1 MKMYNNT
8 IIYRRY
14 LQMKKKVIT
23 ALLITM
29 TLTLGTVGTVFAMD
43 NNVASGETGN
53 DVNMIKEGCIWVVD
67 KEAWTETIEH
77 PEEGHYE
84 NGALI
89 SPEEGHTETIHHP
102 AVTEKQWIV
111 DKEAWT
117 ETVNH
122 PEQGH
127 YETIVDKPAW
137 KEEKVEIVL
146 ACHNCGHVITSEE
159 DRVKHFEEN
168 YLNGCTSYGSKEI
181 TTIIDHPAET
191 HEEWVVDKEAW
202 TETLNHPEE
211 GHYEDVVIKEAWDEE
226 KWVVDKPAVYEQ
238 VWVVDKEAWTETIEH
253 PEEGHWE
260 PVKDDETKPENPD
273 EEKPE
278 NPDQKPDE
286 ETSENPEQKPDE
298 ETPEN
303 PEQKPDEET
312 PENPEQKPD
321 EETPENPEQK
331 PDEETPE
338 NPEQKP
344 DAEKPETPEQKPE
357 EQKKPEQESKK
368 EDTNTA
374 PKTGDPTNLAY
385 LATLAGS
392 ALVGGASLKFR
403 KRK

>member
-1 MKMYNNT
+1 
-8 IIYRRY
+8 
-14 LQMKKKVIT
+14 MKKKVIT

-43 NNVASGETGN
+43 NDVASGETGN
-53 DVNMIKEGCIWVVD
+53 DVNMIKEGFIWVVD

-77 PEEGHYE
+77 P
-84 NGALI
+84 
-89 SPEEGHTETIHHP
+89 
-102 AVTEKQWIV
+102 
-111 DKEAWT
+111 
-117 ETVNH
+117 
-122 PEQGH
+122 
-127 YETIVDKPAW
+127 
-137 KEEKVEIVL
+137 
-146 ACHNCGHVITSEE
+146 
-159 DRVKHFEEN
+159 
-168 YLNGCTSYGSKEI
+168 
-181 TTIIDHPAET
+181 AEYK
-191 HEEWVVDKEAW
+191 D
-202 TETLNHPEE
+202 
-211 GHYEDVVIKEAWDEE
+211 
-226 KWVVDKPAVYEQ
+226 
-238 VWVVDKEAWTETIEH
+238 VWVVDKEAWTETINHPAEYKDVWVVDKPAWTETVTKYKYVCRCGAEFATVADWIVHNQHFVEQDDFSHGGYSNVPYEETINHPEEGHTEKELVKEAWTETINH

-286 ETSENPEQKPDE
+286 ETPENPEQKPDE

-303 PEQKPDEET
+303 PDQKPDEET